1 MPRQW
6 RGLHFFEQYA
16 CLLLQSKSIQPVKS
30 NMEAYLNIT
39 RGIKYAHS
47 LRHTS
52 QKWGGIGVFFQL
64 GMLTL
69 IFKQLVFYISKKG
82 FI

>member
-1 MPRQW
+1 
-6 RGLHFFEQYA
+6 
-16 CLLLQSKSIQPVKS
+16 
-30 NMEAYLNIT
+30 MEAYLNIT